1 MAEFE
6 HLPGNKMPISGALE
20 RKQHV
25 PYAAFNECTI
35 SRATTERLF
44 LRYQYQESALS
55 VAPILVIETRKASPL
70 MSDHFGEMSA
80 SRQRC
85 LDGRPRLE

>member
-35 SRATTERLF
+35 SPGHHRTAIFEIPIPGKCSLSGTYLGDRDSEGITSDERS
-44 LRYQYQESALS
+44 LR
-55 VAPILVIETRKASPL
+55 
-70 MSDHFGEMSA
+70 
-80 SRQRC
+80 
-85 LDGRPRLE
+85 